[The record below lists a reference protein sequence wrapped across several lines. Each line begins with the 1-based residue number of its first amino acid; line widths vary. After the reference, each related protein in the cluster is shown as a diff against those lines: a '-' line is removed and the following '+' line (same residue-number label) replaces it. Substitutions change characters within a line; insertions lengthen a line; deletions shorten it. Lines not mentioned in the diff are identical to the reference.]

1 MVRVLSVQGFLELSK
16 AVADHS
22 VWWKTI
28 PDRENL
34 MQRGGGNGSAMGMIS
49 YITCYSA
56 WSVQLPIQAGV

>member
-28 PDRENL
+28 PDHANL
-34 MQRGGGNGSAMGMIS
+34 MQREGGNGSTMGIIS
-49 YITCYSA
+49 FITCYSA